1 MDLYE
6 RETSTLNTV
15 NRLNAKITA
24 QAANNNELFTRQQI
38 ARDLLVRGQ
47 NKAELLL
54 LVLGDT
60 ETADNLVAS
69 GIPQHRVEW
78 IADGSEGDD
87 GMTWERYVCMK
98 IMAQRAVMET
108 PRTNAPAPAEDETE
122 DDLPVGFDD
131 KEEDNLEFP
140 EDESEVT
147 EE

>member
-1 MDLYE
+1 MDNYD
-6 RETSTLNTV
+6 REMATINMV
-15 NRLNAKITA
+15 NRLNARNAA
-24 QAANNNELFTRQQI
+24 QAADNRELYLRQQI
-38 ARDLLVRGQ
+38 ARELIVRGQ
-47 NKAELLL
+47 SKPELLL

-69 GIPQHRVEW
+69 GIAPHRIEW
-78 IADGSEGDD
+78 IANDNEDD

-108 PRTNAPAPAEDETE
+108 PRTNTPAPAEDETE
-122 DDLPVGFDD
+122 DDLPAGFDG
-131 KEEDNLEFP
+131 KEDNLEFH